1 MLVRYCSLHRRILSL
16 HSALPRFGTYCTSIS
31 SDEKEEESGKLYD
44 LSYYELPYSEKEKDI
59 ILEKINDATA
69 DDLAKMKLTKGVIKK
84 LIKNK
89 FHHGS
94 YDDLSQLLYTDGM
107 GIKAVE
113 NLCSLVLKNKDIDHV
128 SDDPHEDE
136 LESIVYK
143 RRLVKPKL
151 NPHIIKNMQ
160 TLVSLHVTA
169 GFLAWTK
176 FDHNGKVLDLYSE
189 ELLNSDM
196 RFDAPKIY
204 EKVAGVAKRIPLADL
219 YVWEDKNSHGHLHK
233 ASLGV
238 IIISLQLAQIKGIL
252 TALLNSRHE
261 DEGSRL
267 IHVRDILVSKLF
279 KLQIGEERISGL
291 NLADRLMEGGQ
302 ELKWLPPLLM
312 EENVQELYFSTD
324 KIHRR
329 YVATSLFVGIAFYQA
344 VLQHN
349 KNALSIVWR

>member
-204 EKVAGVAKRIPLADL
+204 EK
-219 YVWEDKNSHGHLHK
+219 
-233 ASLGV
+233 
-238 IIISLQLAQIKGIL
+238 IKGIL